1 MSQVGSWQRMHQFR
15 VMASKGERMQEV
27 EKKKVRLRCCHFRRR
42 RGGAKIMDGRM
53 TLSAWRLSVSVSHQR
68 FFFPSDKTSRA
79 PPKKI
84 GSNLHGLLHAAR
96 QMEKL
101 ELAGLGQMRHSLKI
115 NWTGI
120 GIKGGNQKLRRDQ
133 WDGMLVLA

>member
-1 MSQVGSWQRMHQFR
+1 MLSFQTAAGRGENHGRTDDTQC
-15 VMASKGERMQEV
+15 MAPV
-27 EKKKVRLRCCHFRRR
+27 CVCVP
-42 RGGAKIMDGRM
+42 
-53 TLSAWRLSVSVSHQR
+53 SAV
-68 FFFPSDKTSRA
+68 FFPSDKTSRA

-133 WDGMLVLA
+133 WDVC

>member
-1 MSQVGSWQRMHQFR
+1 
-15 VMASKGERMQEV
+15 
-27 EKKKVRLRCCHFRRR
+27 
-42 RGGAKIMDGRM
+42 MDGRM
-53 TLSAWRLSVSVSHQR
+53 TLSGWRLSVCCVPSAV
-68 FFFPSDKTSRA
+68 FFPSDKTSRA

-120 GIKGGNQKLRRDQ
+120 GIKDGNQKLRRIN
-133 WDGMLVLA
+133 WMLQ